1 MHCHRGDRDPSAR
14 RRTLGHTPGLQSHI
28 EQLKSLNEELQ
39 SSNEELQAAN
49 EELETS
55 REELQSLNEELIT
68 VNSQLQGKIEEQET
82 TNNDLNNFLA
92 SANIPTIFLD
102 VDFRVKRF
110 TPAML
115 KLIKLLPSDV
125 GRPIADMSQENL
137 GPDLTS
143 DAQAVIERLVPARQ
157 ELELGGAW
165 YVRTTLPYRTADNRI
180 EGVVVTYNDVTELK
194 KSEERTRHLA
204 SFPELNPNP
213 ICEVQSSG

>member
-1 MHCHRGDRDPSAR
+1 MAGDDNKKRQVSLRITKAAENLYIVVFQEKAAPSKKEAAEQVDAAVIEETAIHQLESELSATR
-14 RRTLGHTPGLQSHI
+14 ADLQSHI

-68 VNSQLQGKIEEQET
+68 VNSQLQGKIEEQDA

-92 SANIPTIFLD
+92 STNIPTIFLD
-102 VDFRVKRF
+102 THFRVKRF

-125 GRPIADMSQENL
+125 GRPIIDMSQENL

-143 DAQAVIERLVPARQ
+143 DARVRPRKSRAAAA
-157 ELELGGAW
+157 GA
-165 YVRTTLPYRTADNRI
+165 
-180 EGVVVTYNDVTELK
+180 
-194 KSEERTRHLA
+194 
-204 SFPELNPNP
+204 
-213 ICEVQSSG
+213 